1 MGKTRN
7 KGPWSGAFILGKRF
21 FCVLTLERL
30 EYTQGEMNR
39 SVQWEMCWGK
49 AQISGV
55 RGEVFESRFSCR
67 DGRETA
73 SPYSFQGPDLVLL
86 HTRHLELF
94 FFFFFFFFAKVQIL
108 TQQVWAVGIRG
119 RVPQ

>member
-21 FCVLTLERL
+21 LCVLTLERL

-86 HTRHLELF
+86 HTRHLE
-94 FFFFFFFFAKVQIL
+94 FFFFFFAKVQIL

-119 RVPQ
+119 CVPQ